1 MTTTNFGKEITM
13 SSRGMFSNKLFVTIE
28 VPFDDAWNDLSADEQ
43 KEYVTSNIDM
53 IDTNVLIS
61 ELENR
66 GYVVT
71 EEND

>member
-1 MTTTNFGKEITM
+1 M

-43 KEYVTSNIDM
+43 KEYVTSNIEM

-66 GYVVT
+66 GYIVY
-71 EEND
+71 EDND

>member
-1 MTTTNFGKEITM
+1 M
-13 SSRGMFSNKLFVTIE
+13 SRRCTFSNKIFVTID

-43 KEYVTSNIDM
+43 EEYVTSNIAM

-66 GYVVT
+66 GYIVS
-71 EEND
+71 EDNE

>member
-1 MTTTNFGKEITM
+1 M

-43 KEYVTSNIDM
+43 KEYVTSNIEM

-61 ELENR
+61 ELESR
-66 GYVVT
+66 GYIVI
-71 EEND
+71 EDND